1 MNCNNEILSS
11 EAERIS
17 YVIEQYHKALDL
29 LDAYDHQTLGR
40 PRGQK
45 GTTQFTYEECKRV
58 IAGMSFCEQSS
69 LFGNEKDDSFRGS
82 IGAIYQTYGGQE
94 MYPSVEEKAAHL
106 LYFVVKNH
114 SFSDGNKRIAAA
126 LFLYF
131 LHKNGIL
138 LDAGHKKLDDS
149 AVAALTILIAQSKP
163 AEKDLMICLIM
174 NCLC

>member
-17 YVIEQYHKALDL
+17 YVVEQYHKALDL

-82 IGAIYQTYGGQE
+82 IGAIYQTYAGSRNVSFCGGKSRSSSLFCCQKSLLFRWKQTNCRRPFSLF
-94 MYPSVEEKAAHL
+94 PSQKWD
-106 LYFVVKNH
+106 FV
-114 SFSDGNKRIAAA
+114 GYR
-126 LFLYF
+126 
-131 LHKNGIL
+131 
-138 LDAGHKKLDDS
+138 
-149 AVAALTILIAQSKP
+149 T
-163 AEKDLMICLIM
+163 
-174 NCLC
+174 